1 MPECFYR
8 ASSVFCDT
16 GYNRKTLDS
25 RLKIAGMTACEV
37 FDLCQY
43 NFETLNMS
51 FKDILGHDRE
61 IAILKKALSNDKV
74 AHAFLFV
81 GPEGCGKRLTALSL
95 AKSLNCSTLK
105 DDFCG
110 ECPNCSDIENLSYT
124 DVFVVEPREP
134 EYKGGGVD
142 HVSGTIKIDAVRDVQ
157 QRLAYRAVRGGKKIC
172 IVDGIDKMNRDA
184 QNAFLKTLEEPPSD
198 SVIILIASDN
208 GAILQTIVSRC
219 QRIFFGSLPQSI
231 IVEILRQR
239 LGVSED
245 TAKLI
250 AAFSGGSVGRALSFD
265 IEYFIEQRKKMVEIL
280 SQLSIRDAERIFNA
294 AEEIAKGDAPVES
307 LEFLK
312 MWYRDIAVLKEG
324 REDIVINSD
333 LLPALRHHAQAQNFN
348 KLMSGF
354 KMIHQAQVDI
364 MPPRYANKQLTI
376 ENLLLQLTV

>member
-1 MPECFYR
+1 MPF
-8 ASSVFCDT
+8 T
-16 GYNRKTLDS
+16 
-25 RLKIAGMTACEV
+25 
-37 FDLCQY
+37 
-43 NFETLNMS
+43 
-51 FKDILGHDRE
+51 DILGHDKE
-61 IAILKKALSNDKV
+61 IAVLKKALSNDRV

-110 ECPNCSDIENLSYT
+110 ECPNCSDIQNLSYT

-172 IVDGIDKMNRDA
+172 IVDGTDKMNRDA

-198 SVIILIASDN
+198 SIIILIASDN

-219 QRIFFGSLPQSI
+219 QRIPFGPLPQSI
-231 IVEILRQR
+231 IVEILKQR

-265 IEYFIEQRKKMVEIL
+265 TEYFIEQRKKMVEML

-333 LLPALRHHAQAQNFN
+333 LLPVLRHHAQAQNFN